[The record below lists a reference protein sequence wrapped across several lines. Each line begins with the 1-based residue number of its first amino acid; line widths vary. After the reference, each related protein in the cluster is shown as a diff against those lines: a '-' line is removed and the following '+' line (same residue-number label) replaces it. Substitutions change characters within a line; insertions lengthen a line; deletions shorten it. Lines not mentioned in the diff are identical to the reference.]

1 MPCRNATD
9 PRYQAA
15 DAKRDLEAAIAQA
28 QAQNREIREAFKYKR

>member
-9 PRYQAA
+9 PRYQAS

-28 QAQNREIREAFKYKR
+28 QANNREIREHFKRTR